1 MAEKTLKARRKQL
14 VRLRRMNFMWLKRVP
29 VRTGI
34 WAAWSVTVV
43 VSLFA
48 LVYTVRGGPYTLQ
61 LQVVA
66 MLMQFVSWLKTAK
79 TPHYTWSDLIAKE
92 LVLYKPTD
100 EAAFARLRQDITRS
114 CCLDPHRVGQWIS
127 QELSALN
134 RETFAL
140 ASRKMGHDTEDRHHD
155 DAQYP

>member
-14 VRLRRMNFMWLKRVP
+14 ARLRRMNFMWLKRVP
-29 VRTGI
+29 VRADI
-34 WAAWSVTVV
+34 WAVWSATFV

-48 LVYTVRGGPYTLQ
+48 LAYTVTAGPYTLQ

-66 MLMQFVSWLKTAK
+66 MLMQFVCWQKTVK
-79 TPHYTWSDLIAKE
+79 TPDYTWSDLIAKE

-100 EAAFARLRQDITRS
+100 EAAFARLRQDITRKGE
-114 CCLDPHRVGQWIS
+114 LDPYRVGEWIS

-134 RETFAL
+134 R
-140 ASRKMGHDTEDRHHD
+140 
-155 DAQYP
+155 